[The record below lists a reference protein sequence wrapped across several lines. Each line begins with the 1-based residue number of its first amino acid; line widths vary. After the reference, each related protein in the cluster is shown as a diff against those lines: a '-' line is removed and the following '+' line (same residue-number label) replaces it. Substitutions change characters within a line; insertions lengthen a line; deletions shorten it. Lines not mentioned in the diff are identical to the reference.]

1 MVDFQFQQDRCWKV
15 YQGEKQGS
23 PIEVQVTNWP
33 CPGASHVITLVK
45 QGKNSSIHAWYAQL
59 TGGAGCSNKWAYHK
73 ASKLQRDCRKDC
85 TQVFEKTD
93 RHAQNDR
100 TCFCVGLAVAFLTCI
115 YCKISFLFLWDCNRW
130 KRGCTHIN
138 STSPLYMYKSIVD
151 MEAVYDWYHDL
162 YIFTWLY
169 KSSTELRSW
178 SSSMDNF
185 LKALDSS
192 VYLVT
197 TCLYRSCNC
206 LTSPGLKVSVSEF
219 MKGNL
224 APVVYQFEQY
234 DHEQ

>member
-1 MVDFQFQQDRCWKV
+1 MVNFQFQQDRCWKV

-45 QGKNSSIHAWYAQL
+45 QGKNSSSHAWYAQL
-59 TGGAGCSNKWAYHK
+59 TGGAGCI
-73 ASKLQRDCRKDC
+73 
-85 TQVFEKTD
+85 
-93 RHAQNDR
+93 
-100 TCFCVGLAVAFLTCI
+100 CVGLAVAFLTCI
-115 YCKISFLFLWDCNRW
+115 DCKISFLFLWDCNRW

-206 LTSPGLKVSVSEF
+206 LTSPGLKVSVSES

-224 APVVYQFEQY
+224 APVVYQFEHY
-234 DHEQ
+234 DYEQ

>member
-1 MVDFQFQQDRCWKV
+1 MISLHLILQILKIPFKNTKMQNVKWSKHTESIKTAEIAERTALKCLKRQTDMPKM
-15 YQGEKQGS
+15 
-23 PIEVQVTNWP
+23 I
-33 CPGASHVITLVK
+33 ITC
-45 QGKNSSIHAWYAQL
+45 I
-59 TGGAGCSNKWAYHK
+59 
-73 ASKLQRDCRKDC
+73 
-85 TQVFEKTD
+85 
-93 RHAQNDR
+93 
-100 TCFCVGLAVAFLTCI
+100 CVGLAVAFLTCI
-115 YCKISFLFLWDCNRW
+115 DYKISFLFLWDCNRW